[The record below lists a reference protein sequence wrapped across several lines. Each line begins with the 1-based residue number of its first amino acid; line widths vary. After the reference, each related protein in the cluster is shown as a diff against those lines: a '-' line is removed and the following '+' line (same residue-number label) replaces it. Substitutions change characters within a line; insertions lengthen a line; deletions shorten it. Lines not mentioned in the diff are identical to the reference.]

1 MKKLAF
7 CFLIYDVIN
16 NDELWNIFFK
26 NVDINKYTIY
36 IHYKFNKPLKYFEQY
51 KLKNCI
57 ETKYEDQTIPLAY
70 NILFREAYKDE
81 NNYKFIILSGSC
93 IPFKSFDFVY
103 YKLTQ
108 THYGYLN
115 VCPQAQCFPNCND
128 LLEVIDKNLISKSSN
143 WFILNRKLVESLC
156 FDKDDFLNTHY
167 NNVYA
172 PAEYFYY
179 TFIKILNLENE
190 IITTPNVASDATTF
204 ANWAGMDYKYVTLRG
219 LQNYNSITQD
229 EIQYL
234 MFSKCLFGR
243 KFTSECVYFFINNK
257 DYIEYISS

>member
-1 MKKLAF
+1 M
-7 CFLIYDVIN
+7 
-16 NDELWNIFFK
+16 
-26 NVDINKYTIY
+26 
-36 IHYKFNKPLKYFEQY
+36 
-51 KLKNCI
+51 
-57 ETKYEDQTIPLAY
+57 
-70 NILFREAYKDE
+70 
-81 NNYKFIILSGSC
+81 SGSC

-115 VCPQAQCFPNCND
+115 VCPQAQCFPNCDD

-167 NNVYA
+167 NKVYA

-204 ANWAGMDYKYVTLRG
+204 ANWAGMDYKYVTPRG
-219 LQNYNSITQD
+219 LKII
-229 EIQYL
+229 IQL
-234 MFSKCLFGR
+234 HKM
-243 KFTSECVYFFINNK
+243 KFNI
-257 DYIEYISS
+257 